1 MDTTPHEWMCL
12 ASRTETTH
20 TQKKG
25 RIFYFILFLFLGGR
39 VLLNVSVLVTSG
51 LIASKTGCVPEA
63 EEEGCFISTLS
74 FCQRLRGK
82 IDAAGWFT
90 SWNPLLPLK
99 SLKTLSLS
107 GELLLYFPKSRTS
120 FYTCVRGKK
129 REWTLFFPSLLSPS
143 FFFPHDWADLTM
155 WSQRN

>member
-12 ASRTETTH
+12 ASRTEKTH

-25 RIFYFILFLFLGGR
+25 RIFYFIFILGGGR
-39 VLLNVSVLVTSG
+39 LLLNVSVLVTSG
-51 LIASKTGCVPEA
+51 LITSKTGCVPE
-63 EEEGCFISTLS
+63 EEEGFFISTLS
-74 FCQRLRGK
+74 FCQCLRGK

-99 SLKTLSLS
+99 SLKTLLLS
-107 GELLLYFPKSRTS
+107 GELLFYFPKFRLLL
-120 FYTCVRGKK
+120 YMREGKK